1 MKRNALTVLFIW
13 VMCLLFS
20 LQGYSKSKKDPFP
33 SDVHIF
39 LIGFDGW
46 GSYSFPK
53 AEMPVLKRMMAQ
65 GCWTL
70 KKRSV
75 LPTLSAPN
83 WASMLMGASPEM
95 HGFTKNYSNPEI
107 PAIAVTDNQAF
118 PAISQLLRKKK
129 ENAEIVF
136 FYQWN
141 GLNYVVDTLSINHV
155 SYMPIRNRKEWY
167 SEINDSACK
176 YIKEK
181 KPSLCT
187 IIYNYPDHYGHA
199 KGFDS
204 NEYYESLKV
213 LDNCLDVI
221 IQAVKDAGIIEKSIF
236 IVTSDHGG
244 SGKTHGGKTLNEM
257 ETPFVIFGCNIKKGF
272 EISDSMMQFDI
283 AATLAYI
290 FGLDVPQAW
299 IGRPV
304 KTVFEKVREK

>member
-1 MKRNALTVLFIW
+1 MQKRTAFVLFVLIL
-13 VMCLLFS
+13 CLYFPKD
-20 LQGYSKSKKDPFP
+20 GFCKIKKNPFP
-33 SDVHIF
+33 SDVHVFI
-39 LIGFDGW
+39 IGYDGW
-46 GSYSFPK
+46 GSYSMPK

-95 HGFTKNYSNPEI
+95 HGYTKNYSNPEI
-107 PAIAVTDNQAF
+107 PAIAVTENQAF
-118 PAISQLLRKKK
+118 PAISQLLRKKS
-129 ENAEIVF
+129 EDVEIGI

-141 GLNYVVDTLSINHV
+141 GLNYIVDTLSINHV
-155 SYMPIRNRKEWY
+155 VYLPIGKRKDWFT
-167 SEINDSACK
+167 EINDSACK
-176 YIKEK
+176 YIKDK

-187 IIYNYPDHYGHA
+187 IIYNYPDYDGHA
-199 KGFDS
+199 TGYDS
-204 NEYYESLKV
+204 TEYYESLKV

-244 SGKTHGGKTLNEM
+244 SGKTHGGKSLNEM

-283 AATLAYI
+283 AATIAYI

-304 KTVFEKVREK
+304 KNVFEKIR